1 MSRYCDDNRGTDSNT
16 CHERRSKNLSMNI
29 KSTWFQV
36 DLLSRDFKKS
46 CFGALV
52 RWDEAM
58 TLKGVLTAGD
68 LTGVWNSK
76 IAACCVTGDD
86 ESSHCS
92 DGLRRDVVLVV
103 VNFART
109 SDVCFLQ
116 PRLSHV

>member
-1 MSRYCDDNRGTDSNT
+1 MFGTQSP
-16 CHERRSKNLSMNI
+16 
-29 KSTWFQV
+29 V
-36 DLLSRDFKKS
+36 
-46 CFGALV
+46 GA
-52 RWDEAM
+52 E
-58 TLKGVLTAGD
+58 
-68 LTGVWNSK
+68 

>member
-1 MSRYCDDNRGTDSNT
+1 MFGTQSP
-16 CHERRSKNLSMNI
+16 
-29 KSTWFQV
+29 
-36 DLLSRDFKKS
+36 
-46 CFGALV
+46 V
-52 RWDEAM
+52 RAE
-58 TLKGVLTAGD
+58 
-68 LTGVWNSK
+68 

-92 DGLRRDVVLVV
+92 HGLRRDVVLVV